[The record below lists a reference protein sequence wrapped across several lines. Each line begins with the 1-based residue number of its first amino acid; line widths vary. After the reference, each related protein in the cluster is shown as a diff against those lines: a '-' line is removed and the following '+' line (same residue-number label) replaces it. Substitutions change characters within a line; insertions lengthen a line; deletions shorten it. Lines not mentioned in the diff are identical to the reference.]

1 MLLQINGTEWFN
13 NIAWITGQNSSD
25 SLVNTWFQSKHSHF
39 AFQQAFFVGGA
50 SWIFDP
56 SKEAVVQ
63 VGLLTLAKKQWNVR
77 KNIQTTSLLSNI
89 LAYKNFKSTKNMM
102 SK

>member
-1 MLLQINGTEWFN
+1 MVPSLLLQINGTEWFN

-39 AFQQAFFVGGA
+39 AFQQAFSVGGA

-56 SKEAVVQ
+56 SKEAVKC
-63 VGLLTLAKKQWNVR
+63 KK
-77 KNIQTTSLLSNI
+77 KHTSNKFAI
-89 LAYKNFKSTKNMM
+89 
-102 SK
+102 